1 MDPEEF
7 KSMQVDTS
15 GELTGIGI
23 QIAQDEKTKKLTVI
37 APIEDT
43 PACCWGSATHHPQN

>member
-23 QIAQDEKTKKLTVI
+23 KLLRMRKTKKLTVLR
-37 APIEDT
+37 
-43 PACCWGSATHHPQN
+43 

>member
-1 MDPEEF
+1 MLEKLEDPRFMDPEEF

-23 QIAQDEKTKKLTVI
+23 QIA
-37 APIEDT
+37 
-43 PACCWGSATHHPQN
+43 G

>member
-1 MDPEEF
+1 MEEF
-7 KSMQVDTS
+7 KTMQVDTS

-23 QIAQDEKTKKLTVI
+23 KLLKMKTKLTVI

-43 PACCWGSATHHPQN
+43 PAYAAGFLPGHHPQNRQ